1 MEAALK
7 QLMKEALLEALVE
20 YFGETEEVAT
30 YGRKTESS
38 TGSNTGAN
46 SGGTPG
52 KDGRPKPD
60 VGVGTFSLR

>member
-30 YGRKTESS
+30 YGGKDEN
-38 TGSNTGAN
+38 SNAQEN
-46 SGGTPG
+46 SGGTP
-52 KDGRPKPD
+52 KPNKPKPD

>member
-20 YFGETEEVAT
+20 YFGETEEVTT
-30 YGRKTESS
+30 YGGKDEN
-38 TGSNTGAN
+38 SNAQEN
-46 SGGTPG
+46 SGGTP
-52 KDGRPKPD
+52 KPNKPKPD